1 MTPPPMIALSIES
14 SNFWHTNFGISSIS
28 FSLLIITKLSMIDEL
43 TDQFLDMIFTNNKIK
58 ERMYPI
64 FYCIVGF
71 NVILLLLVIYI
82 AIKVSRTSKL

>member
-1 MTPPPMIALSIES
+1 
-14 SNFWHTNFGISSIS
+14 
-28 FSLLIITKLSMIDEL
+28 MIDEL

-71 NVILLLLVIYI
+71 NLILLLLVLYI
-82 AIKVSRTSKL
+82 AIKVSRNNRV